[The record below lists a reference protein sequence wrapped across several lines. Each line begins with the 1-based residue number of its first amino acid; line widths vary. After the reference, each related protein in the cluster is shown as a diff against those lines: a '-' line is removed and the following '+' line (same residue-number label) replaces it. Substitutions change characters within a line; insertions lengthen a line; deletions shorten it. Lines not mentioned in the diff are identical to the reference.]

1 MVDFSYRKARCHF
14 SNTNGEVVD
23 VKLQTP
29 SDLARLIK
37 NARVQRSLTQQ
48 DVADA
53 VGITRQSLARLER
66 GNGGTSFDTVL
77 AILDHL
83 GIHLDAT
90 TGRHTTGPVEVATRG
105 AAQAAAD
112 ALTKRIAPLID
123 SGTLE
128 ALNKQ
133 ILGSSPQVDPSLPP
147 EVDTSGILN
156 QVEANLDP
164 AALASIR
171 EASRGLTERLTI
183 PGSVLINP
191 PRAGE
196 AGSPAA
202 AEARTDA
209 DSDAS
214 GGIE

>member
-1 MVDFSYRKARCHF
+1 MVH
-14 SNTNGEVVD
+14 
-23 VKLQTP
+23 VKLQSS
-29 SDLARLIK
+29 SDLARLVK
-37 NARVQRSLTQQ
+37 NARIQRNLTQQ

-66 GNGGTSFDTVL
+66 GNGATSFDTVL
-77 AILDHL
+77 LILDHL

-90 TGRHTTGPVEVATRG
+90 ADRRATAPTEVATRG

-112 ALTKRIAPLID
+112 ALTRRITPLIG

-133 ILGSSPQVDPSLPP
+133 VLGPLPQIDPSLLPKI
-147 EVDTSGILN
+147 DTSGILKR
-156 QVEANLDP
+156 VVANLDP
-164 AALASIR
+164 ATLTSIR

-191 PRAGE
+191 PRAVE
-196 AGSPAA
+196 AGSRAT
-202 AEARTDA
+202 AEVRADA
-209 DSDAS
+209 DPDAA